1 MFASCR
7 AAGKA
12 QQQTSDELHKSNQNE
27 SSQGQREKTLT
38 SGFLD
43 QDNDD
48 DDGSDVYADDLSES
62 AALEAAMEAARI
74 VQSRGRR
81 TPVQDALIHRLECLH
96 RLPPDLKPFNNVFDA
111 EPQ

>member
-7 AAGKA
+7 AAGRA
-12 QQQTSDELHKSNQNE
+12 QQQTRDELHE
-27 SSQGQREKTLT
+27 SSQRDKTVC

-48 DDGSDVYADDLSES
+48 DDGDNFDSDSLSET
-62 AALEAAMEAARI
+62 AALEAAVQAARI

-96 RLPPDLKPFNNVFDA
+96 CLLLDLGPSNNVFNA

>member
-1 MFASCR
+1 MFATCR
-7 AAGKA
+7 AAGRA
-12 QQQTSDELHKSNQNE
+12 QQQTRDELHE
-27 SSQGQREKTLT
+27 SSQRDKTVS

-48 DDGSDVYADDLSES
+48 DDGDNFDSDSLSES
-62 AALEAAMEAARI
+62 AALEAAVQAARI

-96 RLPPDLKPFNNVFDA
+96 RLLLDLDPVTTCSTQNRN
-111 EPQ
+111 E